1 MNTQTYP
8 VSSLNP
14 TQTLQITDIIKNKKS
29 KLGSYPL
36 WNTKFLYMKFWHT
49 DYKMKWTYKF
59 LTRLPPLVFFFN
71 RYVQFLPLIQHK
83 LHKLQIFVE
92 TIARTAI
99 KIGCTSAQSSQFCGV
114 QERWLIAR
122 PTKESKYPMH
132 NILQGLTSSNM
143 LSNRQTQ
150 KQLLGTQNQ
159 RTSQFTCLGPK
170 DHIFFFSKY

>member
-1 MNTQTYP
+1 MKWTHKHIQ
-8 VSSLNP
+8 SL
-14 TQTLQITDIIKNKKS
+14 
-29 KLGSYPL
+29 PL
-36 WNTKFLYMKFWHT
+36 IQHRLYTKFLYMKFWHT
-49 DYKMKWTYKF
+49 DPVSSS
-59 LTRLPPLVFFFN
+59 LSFFFN

-92 TIARTAI
+92 TVARTTT

-132 NILQGLTSSNM
+132 NILHGLTSSNM

-150 KQLLGTQNQ
+150 KQLLGTQNH

-170 DHIFFFSKY
+170 DHFFFFSKY